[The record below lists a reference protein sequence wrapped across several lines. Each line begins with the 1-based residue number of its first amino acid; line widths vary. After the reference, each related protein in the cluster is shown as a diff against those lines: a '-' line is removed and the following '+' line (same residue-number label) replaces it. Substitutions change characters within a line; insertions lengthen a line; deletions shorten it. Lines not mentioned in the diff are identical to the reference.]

1 MGILQNI
8 PLFPLGT
15 VLFPKQYLPLH
26 IFEERYKLM
35 IGECLRDK
43 SNFGVVLIRAGREA
57 GGPAVPFETGTTAR
71 IMDMEPVD
79 GGRMNIKTIGERPFR
94 ITRITQQRP
103 YMRAE
108 VELLD
113 YTPGSSD
120 GLAAVIQSVRTGFE
134 SHLDIL
140 SALSNRD
147 RVQLNLAID
156 PEGLSFLVASVL
168 AIDTQEKQ
176 ELLEITSASE
186 RLAKEA
192 SILARE
198 NRTLQ
203 AFLYLQQRAKNEKPG
218 GDDITTRISPN

>member
-8 PLFPLGT
+8 PLFPLGI

-35 IGECLRDK
+35 IGECLRDQ

-71 IMDMEPVD
+71 IMDMEPVE
-79 GGRMNIKTIGERPFR
+79 GGRMNIKTIGERPFH

-108 VELLD
+108 VELID
-113 YTPGSSD
+113 YTPGIAE
-120 GLAAVIQSVRTGFE
+120 GLAPVIQSVRTGFE

-147 RVQLNLAID
+147 RVRINLDLD
-156 PEGLSFLVASVL
+156 PESLSLLVASVL
-168 AIDTQEKQ
+168 AIDMQEKQ
-176 ELLEITSASE
+176 GLLEITSASE

-192 SILARE
+192 GLLARE
-198 NRTLQ
+198 NRALQ
-203 AFLYLQQRAKNEKPG
+203 TFLYLQQRAKNDKPG
-218 GDDITTRISPN
+218 DDDIISRISPN